1 MSRRRKILTIA
12 GIWLGVG
19 LVVALALVAHP
30 PTAGASG
37 AQGARPC
44 NVSGSHICNGDRYV
58 VISTYRRSAA
68 GMSSTVERM
77 GPRRARQA
85 FYGAPGTVC
94 VDTIQRAG
102 GRVVHPGVC
111 HR

>member
-1 MSRRRKILTIA
+1 VSRTKKALIVA

-19 LVVALALVAHP
+19 LVVALALVSN
-30 PTAGASG
+30 AGATG
-37 AQGARPC
+37 AC
-44 NVSGSHICNGDRYV
+44 NTSGSHICNGDRYV
-58 VISTYRRSAA
+58 VIATYRRSSA
-68 GMSSTVERM
+68 GISSTIERM

-85 FYGAPGTVC
+85 FYNAPGMVC

>member
-1 MSRRRKILTIA
+1 MSRTRKIVA
-12 GIWLGVG
+12 VAVVWLGVG
-19 LVVALALVAHP
+19 LVVALALVGHP
-30 PTAGASG
+30 PSASASTA
-37 AQGARPC
+37 C
-44 NVSGSHICNGDRYV
+44 NTSGSHICNGDRYV
-58 VISTYRRSAA
+58 MIATYRRSSA
-68 GMSSTVERM
+68 GMSSTIERM

-85 FYGAPGTVC
+85 FYNAPGMVC

>member
-1 MSRRRKILTIA
+1 MR
-12 GIWLGVG
+12 
-19 LVVALALVAHP
+19 ALKVLVAGWV
-30 PTAGASG
+30 AVLLFAAIALIGAAWSDASG
-37 AQGARPC
+37 AC
-44 NVSGSHICNGDRYV
+44 NTSGSHICNGDRYV
-58 VISTYRRSAA
+58 VIATYRRSSA
-68 GMSSTVERM
+68 GMSSTIERM

-85 FYGAPGTVC
+85 FYNAPGMVC

>member
-1 MSRRRKILTIA
+1 VRRLLA
-12 GIWLGVG
+12 
-19 LVVALALVAHP
+19 VAVLAATLAFGGQ
-30 PTAGASG
+30 ASASG
-37 AQGARPC
+37 AC
-44 NVSGSHICNGDRYV
+44 NTSGSHICNGDRYV
-58 VISTYRRSAA
+58 VIATYRRSAA

-85 FYGAPGTVC
+85 FYTAPGMVC
-94 VDTIQRAG
+94 VDTIRRAG

>member
-1 MSRRRKILTIA
+1 VAVLAATLT
-12 GIWLGVG
+12 L
-19 LVVALALVAHP
+19 
-30 PTAGASG
+30 GAST
-37 AQGARPC
+37 ADAQQGAC
-44 NVSGSHICNGDRYV
+44 NVTGSHICNGDRYV

-85 FYGAPGTVC
+85 FYTAPGMVC

>member
-1 MSRRRKILTIA
+1 VRINWRKA
-12 GIWLGVG
+12 AVVAVVWLGVG
-19 LVVALALVAHP
+19 LVVALALVSG
-30 PTAGASG
+30 AGAARADG
-37 AQGARPC
+37 AC
-44 NVSGSHICNGDRYV
+44 NVTGSHICNGDRYV
-58 VISTYRRSAA
+58 VIATYRRSSA
-68 GMSSTVERM
+68 GISSTIERM

-85 FYGAPGTVC
+85 FYNAPGMVC

>member
-1 MSRRRKILTIA
+1 MRRIMFGWMLCLA
-12 GIWLGVG
+12 
-19 LVVALALVAHP
+19 VVAALVAFSGP
-30 PTAGASG
+30 ANAAGA
-37 AQGARPC
+37 C
-44 NVSGSHICNGDRYV
+44 NTTGSHICNGDRYV
-58 VISTYRRSAA
+58 VIATYRRSSA
-68 GMSSTVERM
+68 GMSATIERM

-85 FYGAPGTVC
+85 FYNAPGMVC